1 MLIEKRTF
9 EERVSYLKKIA
20 QEVRINIIDMIYT
33 AQSGHPG
40 GALSAADIVTALYFD
55 IMNLDPKNLNWPDRD
70 RFILSKGH
78 ACPVWYACLAMK
90 GFFPMK
96 ELKTLRK
103 FGSILQ
109 GHPDKLK
116 TPGVDMTTGS
126 LGQGLSLGVGMAL
139 EGKLQKKDFHVFIVL
154 GDGEINEGMIW
165 EAAASAHKYH
175 LDNLI
180 AIIDRNHLQMDG
192 YTEEVMPMEP
202 IDQKFRAFNWEVLNI
217 DGHDMKE
224 ILLTLEKAKAIKDK
238 PTCIIAHTVKGK
250 CVDFMENIREWHGL
264 APSEEQYY
272 KAIACIKQ
280 GVDENEKI

>member
-1 MLIEKRTF
+1 MIKKEKTLDERTK
-9 EERVSYLKKIA
+9 YLREVA
-20 QEVRINIIDMIYT
+20 QEVRLNIIDMIYT

-55 IMNLDPKNLNWPDRD
+55 IMKFDPKNPKWSDRD

-90 GFFPMK
+90 GFFPME

-103 FGSILQ
+103 INSILQ

-139 EGKLQKKDFHVFIVL
+139 EGKLVKKDFHIFVVL
-154 GDGEINEGMIW
+154 GDGELNEGMIW

-175 LDNLI
+175 LDNLV
-180 AIIDRNHLQMDG
+180 AIVDLNHLQMDG
-192 YTEEVMPMEP
+192 FTEEVMPMEP
-202 IDQKFRAFNWEVLNI
+202 IDKKFESFNWEVMTI
-217 DGHDMKE
+217 DGHNMEE
-224 ILLTLEKAKAIKDK
+224 ILLALEKAKTIKGK
-238 PTCIIAHTVKGK
+238 PICIIANTVKGK
-250 CVDFMENIREWHGL
+250 CVDFMENIREWHGM
-264 APSEEQYY
+264 APNEKQYK
-272 KAIACIKQ
+272 KAIECIRR
-280 GVDENEKI
+280 GEYEN

>member
-1 MLIEKRTF
+1 MIKKEKTLDERTK
-9 EERVSYLKKIA
+9 YLREVA
-20 QEVRINIIDMIYT
+20 QEVRLNIIDMIYT

-55 IMNLDPKNLNWPDRD
+55 IMKFDPKNPKWSDRD

-90 GFFPMK
+90 GFFLME

-103 FGSILQ
+103 INSILQ

-139 EGKLQKKDFHVFIVL
+139 EGKLVKKDFHIFVVV
-154 GDGEINEGMIW
+154 GDGELNEGMIW

-175 LDNLI
+175 LDNLV
-180 AIIDRNHLQMDG
+180 AIVDLNHLQMDG
-192 YTEEVMPMEP
+192 FTEEVMPMEP
-202 IDQKFRAFNWEVLNI
+202 IDKKFESFNWEVMTI
-217 DGHDMKE
+217 DGHNMEE
-224 ILLTLEKAKAIKDK
+224 ILLALEKAKTIKGK
-238 PTCIIAHTVKGK
+238 PICIIANTVKGK
-250 CVDFMENIREWHGL
+250 CVDFMENIREWHGM
-264 APSEEQYY
+264 APNEKQYK
-272 KAIACIKQ
+272 KAIECIRR
-280 GVDENEKI
+280 GEYEN